1 MLSLKGE
8 QIYLRAL
15 EPKDLDFLY
24 QLENDTSIWEISGTL
39 KPYSKK
45 VLQLYLENAHRDIYD
60 VKQLRL
66 CICNK
71 NDDCI
76 GLIDLFDFDPKNRRA
91 GIGIVITKT
100 EDRNKGVGA
109 EAISLLCNYAFSI
122 LDLHQLY
129 ANILEENKASIH
141 LFEKLGFTKI
151 GVKKEWVRTNSGF
164 KNEIIF
170 QKINSNVS

>member
-24 QLENDTSIWEISGTL
+24 QLENDMSIWEISGTL

-66 CICNK
+66 CICNHC
-71 NDDCI
+71 DDCI

-109 EAISLLCNYAFSI
+109 EAISLLCDYAFSI

-129 ANILEENKASIH
+129 ANILEENKSSIH
-141 LFEKLGFTKI
+141 LFEKLGFDKI
-151 GVKKEWVRTNSGF
+151 GVKKEWIRTNSGF

>member
-91 GIGIVITKT
+91 GIGILITKT

>member
-1 MLSLKGE
+1 MLSLKGA

-45 VLQLYLENAHRDIYD
+45 VLQLYLENTHRDIYD

-66 CICNK
+66 CICNSG
-71 NDDCI
+71 DDCI

-109 EAISLLCNYAFSI
+109 EAISLLCDYAFSI

-129 ANILEENKASIH
+129 ANILEENKSSIH
-141 LFEKLGFTKI
+141 LFEKLGFDKI
-151 GVKKEWVRTNSGF
+151 GVKKEWIRTNSGF